1 MKKDKQAHG
10 VSFLKRFMKR
20 KTAVV
25 GAIILIIIFAAVIFG
40 PILSDVDPFAQNT
53 DIMNQPPSAEHL
65 LGTDYL
71 GRDVLTRMM
80 YGGRISLG
88 ISFGGVITGSL
99 IGIFLGVCAGYF
111 GKWVD
116 NIISGLITVLLSFPG
131 LLLAMLVVAIL
142 GKGTLNTMF
151 AVMVFNIPTMARVVR
166 GLVIQNK
173 NQEYIQSCRTIGA
186 SNLRIIILHLIP
198 NCSSQIIVN
207 ITLSFGTAILSASG
221 LSFLGLGVQPP
232 NPEWGAMLSQA
243 RTSVMTYPLGVIIPG
258 LAIMLV
264 VLGFSLLGDGLRDAL
279 DPKLKNR

>member
-1 MKKDKQAHG
+1 MFPKPIACFLLVAISVHYYTDPRKETPPYKIG
-10 VSFLKRFMKR
+10 SFARFVNR
-20 KTAVV
+20 
-25 GAIILIIIFAAVIFG
+25 
-40 PILSDVDPFAQNT
+40 SQ
-53 DIMNQPPSAEHL
+53 S
-65 LGTDYL
+65 
-71 GRDVLTRMM
+71 
-80 YGGRISLG
+80 ISLG